1 MQRIRKRRDGFT
13 KQTTLSTDCT
23 EKLKHLFKGSNHLYF
38 SQIYV
43 GWLALKT
50 QQPARDKIKKKSIL
64 TLIHQLLWHLIK
76 KQHQIKKSTS
86 QSKSICSGNSLA
98 DTHIKDG
105 DDGGVVPTNYVGNIF
120 SLWDLGRYQL
130 WREEK
135 HADRL
140 WLHIYSNFINL
151 YVNLIARNFTMIL
164 GGIKSSPSQATLSI
178 SLSSSQSAS
187 SSSPSS
193 SVPEE
198 VWSSPPGS
206 HMGTKGKMK
215 G

>member
-1 MQRIRKRRDGFT
+1 M
-13 KQTTLSTDCT
+13 
-23 EKLKHLFKGSNHLYF
+23 YF

-50 QQPARDKIKKKSIL
+50 QQPARDKIKKKVNLNTYPSAPVAS
-64 TLIHQLLWHLIK
+64 HQETTPN
-76 KQHQIKKSTS
+76 KKSTS

-140 WLHIYSNFINL
+140 
-151 YVNLIARNFTMIL
+151 
-164 GGIKSSPSQATLSI
+164 
-178 SLSSSQSAS
+178 
-187 SSSPSS
+187 
-193 SVPEE
+193 
-198 VWSSPPGS
+198 
-206 HMGTKGKMK
+206 
-215 G
+215 